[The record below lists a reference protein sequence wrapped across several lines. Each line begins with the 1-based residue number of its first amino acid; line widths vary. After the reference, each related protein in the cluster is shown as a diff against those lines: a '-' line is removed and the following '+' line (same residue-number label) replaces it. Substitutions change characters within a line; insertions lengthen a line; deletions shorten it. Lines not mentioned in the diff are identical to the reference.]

1 MSDELAIYEAAAT
14 RVASAQAA
22 RSYVDLT
29 ALAFGVCVHDFTL
42 GAALTKKERSCVTRV
57 SKKWLVAHGRVTAR
71 LVAAQGQVAA
81 GGLAAAEAKVA
92 AVHAELASLKQ

>member
-1 MSDELAIYEAAAT
+1 MEELAVYERAAA

-29 ALAFGVCVHDFTL
+29 SLAFGVCVHDFSL
-42 GAALTKKERSCVTRV
+42 GAALTKKERACVTRV
-57 SKKWLVAHGRVTAR
+57 SKKWLAAHGRCTAR
-71 LVAAQGQVAA
+71 LVTAQGQIAA

-92 AVHAELASLKQ
+92 AVHAEVDSLSK